1 MKKTKM
7 DLSNEFENNVMKP
20 QIELTQKNKN
30 KNIDMSVEESLILD
44 NNPNKI

>member
-30 KNIDMSVEESLILD
+30 MDMSVEESLILD